1 MNRPTVVVGVGAGG
15 ARMLSAVAERVGAAA
30 DPEAPDWVGERRI
43 GGERFSF
50 LAVDTDEGDLRAE
63 SPDGTRT
70 VALEPPDAN
79 AERDYLAAPPA
90 ATEAGASLRRRRP
103 LARLALESGGNIAA
117 VRGAIETAMADCAA
131 LDGADDGID
140 VWLLAGLGGGIG
152 GGGLPLTA
160 ALVADAA
167 ADVRVPVSTYAFGS
181 VPAEGDDATTAIHAR
196 NAYVTT
202 RELLALLPDGEGSYP
217 VTLDLPLAET
227 VLGRPELRLSEP
239 PLSGLFLAA
248 VDSEGRTNP
257 VERAAATTVVGHAL
271 TEGRPDL
278 PFDNASFGQEPG
290 PPAFAATVGRVTLPA
305 DGLDRLFDLRAR
317 DRATEDQL
325 GDLAERTETLET
337 DIGWLDAMLD
347 ASGADERP
355 QRLDESVFHYPQRRA
370 TDADIETLAT
380 GPIGL
385 DTHIDSVVSEGG
397 RAVPERVPTRA
408 VVALVLCER
417 LRARVDDAVASHP
430 LRSRLETARSEYP
443 DAVAAVLDGHGADD
457 LPDDP
462 VRAWREVLE
471 PALSNRA
478 AALSEESDDRLNPL
492 ASRRLRKRADA
503 IGERA
508 AELSSLADGHE
519 ALGALRETVEERAD
533 EAAAALRERR
543 AELAAELD
551 EAKRERDGLQE
562 TRRGL
567 VSELDGLRGRLSTP
581 RVQED
586 GLRRQVPLTNPV
598 DLIPETLSF
607 ADSIA
612 ELVAEGFVDETA
624 MATALVEL
632 AGALSDTV
640 HEPDADGPSRE
651 NRIVMA
657 TARPNRW
664 GPAGDLLALDPD
676 DGPDVQA
683 TLADAFDDR
692 IGVDD
697 GRGFAVDFAALYAP
711 VSLGSVRTLGA
722 LHDAFG
728 DPSRS
733 VSEVFP
739 DLSDATVRGAI
750 AYPELLPDGAR
761 GAKQREVAEAVADI
775 DIGDRDPS
783 PSGGD

>member
-1 MNRPTVVVGVGAGG
+1 MDRPTVVVGVGAGG
-15 ARMLSAVAERVGAAA
+15 ARMLSAVAERVGAAV

-43 GGERFSF
+43 DGERFSF

-63 SPDGTRT
+63 SPDGTGT

-90 ATEAGASLRRRRP
+90 TEAGVSLRRRRP

-152 GGGLPLTA
+152 GGSLPLTA

-167 ADVRVPVSTYAFGS
+167 AEVRVPVSTYAFGS

-202 RELLALLPDGEGSYP
+202 RELLALLPDGEASYP

-248 VDSEGRTNP
+248 VDSEGRTDP

-278 PFDNASFGQEPG
+278 PFDNATFGQEPG
-290 PPAFAATVGRVTLPA
+290 PPAFAATVGRVTLPTE
-305 DGLDRLFDLRAR
+305 GLDRLFDLRAR

-325 GDLAERTETLET
+325 GGLAERIETLET
-337 DIGWLDAMLD
+337 DIGWLDTSD
-347 ASGADERP
+347 ADERP

-370 TDADIETLAT
+370 TDADIEALAT

-385 DTHIDSVVSEGG
+385 DTHIDSVVSEVG

-417 LRARVDDAVASHP
+417 LRARVDDAIASHP
-430 LRSRLETARSEYP
+430 LRSRLETARSEYS
-443 DAVAAVLDGHGADD
+443 DAVAAVLEGHDTDD

-519 ALGALRETVEERAD
+519 ALRALRGTVEERAD
-533 EAAAALRERR
+533 EAGAALRERR

-551 EAKRERDGLQE
+551 EARRERDELQE

-567 VSELDGLRGRLSTP
+567 VSELDGLRERLSTP

-586 GLRRQVPLTNPV
+586 GLRRRVPLTNPV

-612 ELVAEGFVDETA
+612 ELVAEGFVGEAA
-624 MATALVEL
+624 MATELVEL

-697 GRGFAVDFAALYAP
+697 GRGFAVDLAALYAP

-750 AYPELLPDGAR
+750 AYPELLPDGTR
-761 GAKQREVAEAVADI
+761 GAKQREVADAVADI

>member
-30 DPEAPDWVGERRI
+30 DPDDPDWVGESRI
-43 GGERFSF
+43 DGERFAF
-50 LAVDTDEGDLRAE
+50 LAVDTDESDLRAGAPTE
-63 SPDGTRT
+63 TET

-79 AERDYLAAPPA
+79 AERDYLAAPPT
-90 ATEAGASLRRRRP
+90 ATEAGTGLRRRRA

-131 LDGADDGID
+131 LDSAEDGID

-152 GGGLPLTA
+152 GGSLPLMA
-160 ALVADAA
+160 ALVDDAA
-167 ADVRVPVSTYAFGS
+167 AEVPVPVSTYALGS

-202 RELLALLPDGEGSYP
+202 RELLALLPDGEASYP

-227 VLGRPELRLSEP
+227 VLGRLELRLSEP

-248 VDSEGRTNP
+248 VDDKARTDP

-271 TEGRPDL
+271 AGGRPDL
-278 PFDNASFGQEPG
+278 PFDNATFGQEPG
-290 PPAFAATVGRVTLPA
+290 PPAFAATVGRLTLPTE
-305 DGLDRLFDLRAR
+305 GLDRLFDLRAR
-317 DRATEDQL
+317 DRATEGQL
-325 GDLAERTETLET
+325 GDLAERIETLET
-337 DIGWLDAMLD
+337 DIGWLDTLLA

-355 QRLDESVFHYPQRRA
+355 ARLDESVFHYPQRRA
-370 TDADIETLAT
+370 TDADLEALAT
-380 GPIGL
+380 GPVGL
-385 DTHIDSVVSEGG
+385 DTHIDSVVSEVG

-408 VVALVLCER
+408 VVALVFCER
-417 LRARVDDAVASHP
+417 LRARLDDAVASHP
-430 LRSRLETARSEYP
+430 LRSRLETVRSEYP
-443 DAVAAVLDGHGADD
+443 DAVAAVLDGDGADD

-503 IGERA
+503 VGERA

-519 ALGALRETVEERAD
+519 ALWSLRGTIEARAD
-533 EAAAALRERR
+533 EAGAALRERR
-543 AELAAELD
+543 ADLAAELD
-551 EAKRERDGLQE
+551 EAQRERDGLQE

-567 VSELDGLRGRLSTP
+567 VRELDGLRERLSTP
-581 RVQED
+581 RVEEG

-612 ELVAEGFVDETA
+612 ELVAEGFVDEAA
-624 MATALVEL
+624 MATELVEL
-632 AGALSDTV
+632 AEALSDTV
-640 HEPDADGPSRE
+640 HGPETDAAGRESRL
-651 NRIVMA
+651 VMA

-711 VSLGSVRTLGA
+711 VSLESIRTLGT
-722 LHDAFG
+722 LHEAFE
-728 DPSRS
+728 DPSRG
-733 VSEVFP
+733 VSEVFA

-750 AYPELLPDGAR
+750 AYPELLPDEAR
-761 GAKQREVAEAVADI
+761 GAKQHEVADAVADI
-775 DIGDRDPS
+775 DVGDRDPS
-783 PSGGD
+783 PPGRD